1 MGTAKRQLPLWGISY
16 KVQEVAKFISALIVV
31 CSLAVW
37 AFNTTN
43 KIKDYVEEQDARQ
56 AKGSQQL
63 TQISKQIAEQYV
75 TQKLIIKKTGSCY
88 WKADS
93 SGKTIE
99 VGIESLN
106 LTGRPAEDLMGFGW
120 INFVVQEDRA
130 QLYDIIQKA
139 LVNHTDFYATF
150 RMVKPDGS
158 IIKVRSEAYRVV
170 QNNKIVS
177 YIGMLTL
184 VNTN

>member
-1 MGTAKRQLPLWGISY
+1 MATLKKPFLNISQ
-16 KVQEVAKFISALIVV
+16 KVQEWAKLIAALII
-31 CSLAVW
+31 LASSVGW

-43 KIKDYVEEQDARQ
+43 QIKGYIHNQDSRHY
-56 AKGSQQL
+56 KTTQQL
-63 TQISKQIAEQYV
+63 NNISKQNLEQAV

-120 INFVVQEDRA
+120 INFVVQEDRN
-130 QLYDIIQKA
+130 QLYEIIQKA
-139 LVNHTDFYATF
+139 LANHTDFYASF
-150 RMVKPDGS
+150 RMIKPDGS
-158 IIKVRSEAYRVV
+158 IIKVKSEAYRVI
-170 QNNKIVS
+170 QNDKIVS

-184 VNTN
+184 Q